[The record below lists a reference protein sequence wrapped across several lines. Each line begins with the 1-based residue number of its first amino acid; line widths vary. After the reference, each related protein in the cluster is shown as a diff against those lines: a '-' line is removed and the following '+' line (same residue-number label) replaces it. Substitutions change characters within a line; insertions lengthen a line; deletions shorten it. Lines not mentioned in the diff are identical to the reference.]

1 MSKSFSVSGTLT
13 KVDWINPHIMMLLDV
28 NGEEWKFQSNPP
40 AWFRRVGIARADFAD
55 AIGQKI
61 SVDGVRARDG
71 SKFGYMLRA
80 KFASGRALELVR
92 EEGKQGKRS
101 DDEAPIL
108 SCVAGRGGNGRR
120 RFRAGPP
127 GSEWRVGLHY

>member
-1 MSKSFSVSGTLT
+1 VKEIGIICLVLAAFLGGGGLWAHHSPSAEFDMSKSFSVSGTLT

-28 NGEEWKFQSNPP
+28 NGEEWKFESNPP

-92 EEGKQGKRS
+92 EEGK
-101 DDEAPIL
+101 
-108 SCVAGRGGNGRR
+108 
-120 RFRAGPP
+120 
-127 GSEWRVGLHY
+127 

>member
-1 MSKSFSVSGTLT
+1 MKEIGIICLVLAAFLAGGGLWAHHSPSAEFDMSKSFSVSGTLT

-28 NGEEWKFQSNPP
+28 NGEEWKFESNPP

-92 EEGKQGKRS
+92 EEGK
-101 DDEAPIL
+101 
-108 SCVAGRGGNGRR
+108 
-120 RFRAGPP
+120 
-127 GSEWRVGLHY
+127 

>member
-1 MSKSFSVSGTLT
+1 MKEIGIICLVLAAFLGGGGLWAHHSPSAEFDMSKSFSVSGTLT
-13 KVDWINPHIMMLLDV
+13 KVDWINPHIMMMLDV
-28 NGEEWKFQSNPP
+28 NGEEWKFESNPP

-92 EEGKQGKRS
+92 EEGK
-101 DDEAPIL
+101 
-108 SCVAGRGGNGRR
+108 
-120 RFRAGPP
+120 
-127 GSEWRVGLHY
+127 

>member
-1 MSKSFSVSGTLT
+1 MKQIGIICLALAVFLGGGWLWAHHSPSAEFDMSKSFSVSGTLT

-28 NGEEWKFQSNPP
+28 NGEEWKFESNPP

-92 EEGKQGKRS
+92 EEGK
-101 DDEAPIL
+101 
-108 SCVAGRGGNGRR
+108 
-120 RFRAGPP
+120 
-127 GSEWRVGLHY
+127 

>member
-1 MSKSFSVSGTLT
+1 MKEIGIICLLLAAFLGSGGLWAHHSPSAEFDMSKSFSVSGTLT

-28 NGEEWKFQSNPP
+28 NGEEWKFESNPP

-61 SVDGVRARDG
+61 SVEGVRARDG

-92 EEGKQGKRS
+92 EEGK
-101 DDEAPIL
+101 
-108 SCVAGRGGNGRR
+108 
-120 RFRAGPP
+120 
-127 GSEWRVGLHY
+127 

>member
-1 MSKSFSVSGTLT
+1 MKEIGIICLVLAAFLAGGGLWAHHSPSAEFDMSKSFSVSGTLM

-28 NGEEWKFQSNPP
+28 NGEEWKFESNPP

-92 EEGKQGKRS
+92 EEGK
-101 DDEAPIL
+101 
-108 SCVAGRGGNGRR
+108 
-120 RFRAGPP
+120 
-127 GSEWRVGLHY
+127 

>member
-1 MSKSFSVSGTLT
+1 MKEIGIVCLVVAALLGSAGLWAHHSPSAEFDMSKSFSISGTLT
-13 KVDWINPHIMMLLDV
+13 KVDWINPHIMMMLDV
-28 NGEEWKFQSNPP
+28 NGEEWKFESNPP

-92 EEGKQGKRS
+92 EEGK
-101 DDEAPIL
+101 
-108 SCVAGRGGNGRR
+108 
-120 RFRAGPP
+120 
-127 GSEWRVGLHY
+127 

>member
-1 MSKSFSVSGTLT
+1 VKEIGIICLVLAAFLGGGGLWAHHSPSAEFDMSKSFSVSGTL
-13 KVDWINPHIMMLLDV
+13 KQVDWINPHIMMLLDV
-28 NGEEWKFQSNPP
+28 NGEEWKFESNPP

-92 EEGKQGKRS
+92 EEGK
-101 DDEAPIL
+101 
-108 SCVAGRGGNGRR
+108 
-120 RFRAGPP
+120 
-127 GSEWRVGLHY
+127 

>member
-1 MSKSFSVSGTLT
+1 MKEIGIICLALAAFLAGGGLWAHHSPSAEFDMSKGFSVSGTLT
-13 KVDWINPHIMMLLDV
+13 KVDWINPHIMMMLDV
-28 NGEEWKFQSNPP
+28 NGEEWKLESNPP

-92 EEGKQGKRS
+92 EEGK
-101 DDEAPIL
+101 
-108 SCVAGRGGNGRR
+108 
-120 RFRAGPP
+120 
-127 GSEWRVGLHY
+127 

>member
-1 MSKSFSVSGTLT
+1 MKEIGIICLVLAALLGGGGLWAHHSPSAEFDMSKSFSVSGTLT

-28 NGEEWKFQSNPP
+28 DGEEWKFESNPP

-61 SVDGVRARDG
+61 SVEGVRARDG

-80 KFASGRALELVR
+80 KFASGRALELVQ
-92 EEGKQGKRS
+92 EEGK
-101 DDEAPIL
+101 
-108 SCVAGRGGNGRR
+108 
-120 RFRAGPP
+120 
-127 GSEWRVGLHY
+127 

>member
-1 MSKSFSVSGTLT
+1 VKEIGIICLVLAAFLAGGGLWAHHSPSAEFDMSKSFSVSGTLT

-28 NGEEWKFQSNPP
+28 NGEEWKFESNPP

-92 EEGKQGKRS
+92 EEGK
-101 DDEAPIL
+101 
-108 SCVAGRGGNGRR
+108 
-120 RFRAGPP
+120 
-127 GSEWRVGLHY
+127 

>member
-1 MSKSFSVSGTLT
+1 VKEIGIICLVLAAFLGGGGLWAHHSPSAEFDMSKSFSVSGTLT

-28 NGEEWKFQSNPP
+28 NGEEWKLESNPP

-92 EEGKQGKRS
+92 EEGK
-101 DDEAPIL
+101 
-108 SCVAGRGGNGRR
+108 
-120 RFRAGPP
+120 
-127 GSEWRVGLHY
+127 

>member
-1 MSKSFSVSGTLT
+1 MKEIGIICLVLAAFLGSGGGLWAHHSPSAEFDMSKSFSVSGTLT

-28 NGEEWKFQSNPP
+28 NGEEWKFESNPP

-55 AIGQKI
+55 ALGQKI

-92 EEGKQGKRS
+92 EEGK
-101 DDEAPIL
+101 
-108 SCVAGRGGNGRR
+108 
-120 RFRAGPP
+120 
-127 GSEWRVGLHY
+127 

>member
-1 MSKSFSVSGTLT
+1 MKEIGIICLVLAAFLAGGGLWAHHSPSAEFDMSKSFSVSGTLT

-28 NGEEWKFQSNPP
+28 NGEQWKFESNPP

-92 EEGKQGKRS
+92 EEGK
-101 DDEAPIL
+101 
-108 SCVAGRGGNGRR
+108 
-120 RFRAGPP
+120 
-127 GSEWRVGLHY
+127 

>member
-1 MSKSFSVSGTLT
+1 VLAALLGGGGLWAHHSPSAEFDMSKSFSVSGTLT

-28 NGEEWKFQSNPP
+28 NGEEWKFESNPP

-61 SVDGVRARDG
+61 SVEGVRARDG

-92 EEGKQGKRS
+92 EEGK
-101 DDEAPIL
+101 
-108 SCVAGRGGNGRR
+108 
-120 RFRAGPP
+120 
-127 GSEWRVGLHY
+127 

>member
-1 MSKSFSVSGTLT
+1 MKQIGIICLVLAAFLGGGGLWAHHSPSAEFDMSKSFSVSGTLT

-28 NGEEWKFQSNPP
+28 NGEEWKFESNPP

-92 EEGKQGKRS
+92 EEGK
-101 DDEAPIL
+101 
-108 SCVAGRGGNGRR
+108 
-120 RFRAGPP
+120 
-127 GSEWRVGLHY
+127 

>member
-1 MSKSFSVSGTLT
+1 MKEIGIICLVSAAFLGGGGLWAHHSPSAEFDMSKSFSVSGTLT

-28 NGEEWKFQSNPP
+28 NGEEWKFESNPP

-61 SVDGVRARDG
+61 SVEGVRARDG

-92 EEGKQGKRS
+92 EEGK
-101 DDEAPIL
+101 
-108 SCVAGRGGNGRR
+108 
-120 RFRAGPP
+120 
-127 GSEWRVGLHY
+127 

>member
-1 MSKSFSVSGTLT
+1 MKEIGIICLVMAAFLGSGGLWAHHSPSAEFDMSKSFSVSGTLM

-28 NGEEWKFQSNPP
+28 NGEEWKFESNPP

-61 SVDGVRARDG
+61 SVEGVRARDG

-92 EEGKQGKRS
+92 EEGK
-101 DDEAPIL
+101 
-108 SCVAGRGGNGRR
+108 
-120 RFRAGPP
+120 
-127 GSEWRVGLHY
+127 

>member
-1 MSKSFSVSGTLT
+1 VKEIGIICLVLVAFLGSGVLRAHHSPSAEFDMSKSFSVSGTLT
-13 KVDWINPHIMMLLDV
+13 KVNPHIMMMLEV
-28 NGEEWKFQSNPP
+28 NGEEWKFESNPP

-61 SVDGVRARDG
+61 SVEGVRARDG

-92 EEGKQGKRS
+92 EEGK
-101 DDEAPIL
+101 
-108 SCVAGRGGNGRR
+108 
-120 RFRAGPP
+120 
-127 GSEWRVGLHY
+127 

>member
-1 MSKSFSVSGTLT
+1 MKEIGIICLVLAAFLGGGGLWAHHSPSAEFDMSKSFSVSGTLT

-28 NGEEWKFQSNPP
+28 NGEEWKFESNPP

-92 EEGKQGKRS
+92 EEGK
-101 DDEAPIL
+101 
-108 SCVAGRGGNGRR
+108 
-120 RFRAGPP
+120 
-127 GSEWRVGLHY
+127 

>member
-1 MSKSFSVSGTLT
+1 VKEIGIICLVLAAFLGGGVLWAHHSPSAEFDMSKTFSVSGTLT
-13 KVDWINPHIMMLLDV
+13 NVDWINPHIMMMLDV
-28 NGEEWKFQSNPP
+28 NGEEWKFESNPP

-92 EEGKQGKRS
+92 EEGK
-101 DDEAPIL
+101 
-108 SCVAGRGGNGRR
+108 
-120 RFRAGPP
+120 
-127 GSEWRVGLHY
+127 

>member
-1 MSKSFSVSGTLT
+1 VKQIGIICLVLAAFLGGGGLWAHHSPSAEFDMSKSFSVSGTLT

-28 NGEEWKFQSNPP
+28 NGEEWKFESNPP

-92 EEGKQGKRS
+92 EEGK
-101 DDEAPIL
+101 
-108 SCVAGRGGNGRR
+108 
-120 RFRAGPP
+120 
-127 GSEWRVGLHY
+127 

>member
-1 MSKSFSVSGTLT
+1 MKEIGIICLVLAAFLGSGGGLWAHHSPSAEFDMSKSFSVSGTLT

-28 NGEEWKFQSNPP
+28 NGEEWKFESNPP

-92 EEGKQGKRS
+92 EEGK
-101 DDEAPIL
+101 
-108 SCVAGRGGNGRR
+108 
-120 RFRAGPP
+120 
-127 GSEWRVGLHY
+127 

>member
-1 MSKSFSVSGTLT
+1 VKEIGKICLVLAAFLGSGVLRAHHSPSAEFDMAKNFSVSGTLT
-13 KVDWINPHIMMLLDV
+13 KVDWINPHIMMMVDV
-28 NGEEWKFQSNPP
+28 NGEEWKFESNPP

-61 SVDGVRARDG
+61 SVEGVRARDG

-92 EEGKQGKRS
+92 EEIK
-101 DDEAPIL
+101 
-108 SCVAGRGGNGRR
+108 
-120 RFRAGPP
+120 
-127 GSEWRVGLHY
+127 